1 MLISRFLSFH
11 VYSLSIIKLYITSN
25 IFLST
30 KLSLNL
36 YQIHYNMFVYD
47 ILSLKTII
55 LSKNSDLINQLN
67 KYHLSIMFLVLN

>member
-67 KYHLSIMFLVLN
+67 KYHLSIMFLVL